1 MKANEISNMLWQE
14 IIQLKL
20 SLEYNDKLEKSG
32 VYFVFFSLLFT
43 ISAVFHEHNFSFNY
57 IKEVP

>member
-32 VYFVFFSLLFT
+32 VYFVFFFPCFLQSLQSSMSITLAL
-43 ISAVFHEHNFSFNY
+43 IM
-57 IKEVP
+57 